1 MNAKRIKGTTMRT
14 AVGKLLALLAIA
26 TVTTFL
32 ATVGADEEPISGT
45 VKTVDVGEQTLT
57 LEVASKGKTRVV
69 IVHMKPGAKIV
80 RFIRATEPGK
90 TGFTEQEMPLSEVKV
105 GWIVSATTKHE
116 GNREMA
122 EQVKI
127 VVER

>member
-1 MNAKRIKGTTMRT
+1 MREDT
-14 AVGKLLALLAIA
+14 VNTILLMVLTIAVGAWTA
-26 TVTTFL
+26 F
-32 ATVGADEEPISGT
+32 ADEAPIAGT
-45 VKTVDVGEQTLT
+45 VKTVDVGAQTLT
-57 LEVASKGKTRVV
+57 LEVASKGKTREV
-69 IVHMKPGAKIV
+69 IVYMKPGAKIV

-90 TGFTEQEMPLSEVKV
+90 TGFIEQEVPLSAVKV

-116 GNREMA
+116 GNREVA

>member
-1 MNAKRIKGTTMRT
+1 MNAKRTKETPMRMT
-14 AVGKLLALLAIA
+14 VGGLLALLVIV
-26 TVTTFL
+26 TVSTFP
-32 ATVGADEEPISGT
+32 AGVAADEEPISGT
-45 VKTVDVGEQTLT
+45 VKAVDAAAQTLT

-90 TGFTEQEMPLSEVKV
+90 TGFTEQEVPLSAVKA

-116 GNREMA
+116 GNREVA

>member
-1 MNAKRIKGTTMRT
+1 MRMM
-14 AVGKLLALLAIA
+14 ADKLLALLVIA
-26 TVTTFL
+26 TISTLPAAVR
-32 ATVGADEEPISGT
+32 ADEEPISGT
-45 VKTVDVGEQTLT
+45 VKSVDAAAQTLT
-57 LEVASKGKTRVV
+57 LEVATKGKTRVV

-80 RFIRATEPGK
+80 RFIRATELGK
-90 TGFTEQEMPLSEVKV
+90 TGFTEQEVPLGAVKA

-116 GNREMA
+116 GNREVA